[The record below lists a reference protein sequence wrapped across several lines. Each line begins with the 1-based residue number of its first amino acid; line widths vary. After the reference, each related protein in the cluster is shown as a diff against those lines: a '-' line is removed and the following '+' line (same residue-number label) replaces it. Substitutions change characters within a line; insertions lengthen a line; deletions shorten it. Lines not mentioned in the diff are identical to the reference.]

1 MYEIYYFTAEAQR
14 AVRYVRPFQGQYHIK
29 EWRMARVK
37 LLEKDEA
44 DPMVGQMFQKIEDS
58 GNEVIN
64 LMKALAHSPKICRD
78 WNRMG
83 VTILMKGDLSH
94 KLRELAILR
103 VGDLAKSNYEWTKH
117 VPIALMA
124 GASQEQVD
132 ALSNWIDASCFDEQ
146 EKAVLQYTDEVA
158 LNIRASDETF
168 DRIAEF
174 LSQKEIVELTTTI
187 GFYGMVS
194 RTLEALQIELEE

>member
-1 MYEIYYFTAEAQR
+1 
-14 AVRYVRPFQGQYHIK
+14 
-29 EWRMARVK
+29 MARVN

-44 DPMVGQMFQKIEDS
+44 DPMVAQIFQKVEDS

-64 LMKALAHSPKICRD
+64 LLKALAHSPKICRD

-83 VTILMKGDLSH
+83 VTLLMKGDLSP

-103 VGDLAKSNYEWTKH
+103 VGDLAKSIYEWTKH

-132 ALSNWIDASCFDEQ
+132 ALPLWKDAGCFDEK
-146 EKAVLQYTDEVA
+146 ERAILQYTDEVA

-168 DRIAEF
+168 SRITEF

-194 RTLEALQIELEE
+194 RTLEALQIELEDQ